1 MLECR
6 GPRVTTQT
14 RIPHPGAAPP
24 PPRPAAQSG
33 RRPALPAL
41 LAALLP
47 AARPR
52 RVQLSGSVSG
62 GSSPRTARA
71 GAQRGSSQLAPGSTI
86 LSRQDRRATPGD
98 GGGGRCVVWG
108 GQKEGGHRWAPGTTL
123 TAPWGVW
130 MIKPDGRIT
139 AGFTNGPKKSVPQ
152 ARSFWEDKRPLCRKL
167 NLYLTP
173 SPAGGIFATIQIDTL
188 MPERLGC
195 LLSNRGVGRGREDR
209 WLLELPS
216 PPRTSLYAE
225 VRAS

>member
-1 MLECR
+1 MVVLHPGLPGRER
-6 GPRVTTQT
+6 SEEAASWPRAPQFSPDRTVGPRL
-14 RIPHPGAAPP
+14 GM
-24 PPRPAAQSG
+24 
-33 RRPALPAL
+33 
-41 LAALLP
+41 
-47 AARPR
+47 
-52 RVQLSGSVSG
+52 
-62 GSSPRTARA
+62 
-71 GAQRGSSQLAPGSTI
+71 
-86 LSRQDRRATPGD
+86 
-98 GGGGRCVVWG
+98 GGGRCVVWG

>member
-1 MLECR
+1 MVLHPGLPGRER
-6 GPRVTTQT
+6 SEEAASWPRAPQFSPDRTVGPRLG
-14 RIPHPGAAPP
+14 I
-24 PPRPAAQSG
+24 
-33 RRPALPAL
+33 
-41 LAALLP
+41 
-47 AARPR
+47 
-52 RVQLSGSVSG
+52 
-62 GSSPRTARA
+62 
-71 GAQRGSSQLAPGSTI
+71 
-86 LSRQDRRATPGD
+86 

-108 GQKEGGHRWAPGTTL
+108 GQKEGGYRWAPGTTL

-152 ARSFWEDKRPLCRKL
+152 GRSFWEDKRPLCRKL

-173 SPAGGIFATIQIDTL
+173 SPAGGIFATIQTDTL

-216 PPRTSLYAE
+216 PPRTKRLRRS
-225 VRAS
+225 ASFIKGPDKHWTRFSK